1 MSRSADGGDAE
12 TKSAAM
18 RKPYV
23 DRPDSSG
30 WLDFSEKEME
40 AMRESR

>member
-1 MSRSADGGDAE
+1 
-12 TKSAAM
+12 M

-40 AMRESR
+40 AMLRESLETSCRSR